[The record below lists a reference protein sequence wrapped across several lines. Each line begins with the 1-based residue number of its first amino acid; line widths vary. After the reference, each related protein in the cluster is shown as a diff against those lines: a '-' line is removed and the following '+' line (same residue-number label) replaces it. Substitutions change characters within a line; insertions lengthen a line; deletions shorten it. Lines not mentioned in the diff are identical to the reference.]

1 MTDGKQ
7 TVVHVVIGV
16 SSISLTVIENI
27 IRHST
32 LSNFF
37 IVTKHA
43 NIAKY
48 RALFEKYG
56 SQNFILC
63 DEIKTTLFSKA
74 VTQLS
79 AALLGRFSPQLTY
92 LPYDVLKT
100 LFRYR
105 KHPVVLHGLAFS
117 FVAHLL
123 LLDHFQSLSYVC
135 WGNAPKPPRK
145 NISSTLFFL
154 AQRHIYR
161 GYKRI
166 VCLITADKDDFEK
179 VCGATNTTALIY
191 QSNILDVDD
200 PAALHALP
208 DSARRD
214 VLLGNS
220 ACCTASYLKLL
231 PVLKKIT
238 ATASV
243 TCMLSY
249 PEDDPEG
256 AKKAVIET
264 FASAFGDA
272 FTPWTQQLDFK
283 KYADRLKQHDL
294 YICNEERQSGLCAI
308 YVMLMYGKKVYLTG
322 KNLAWVRENQF
333 IVHDVKELETETAE
347 GILRG
352 PSPEER
358 KHNHD
363 RILEMLST
371 ATLAKKWDLFYSQ
384 L

>member
-1 MTDGKQ
+1 
-7 TVVHVVIGV
+7 
-16 SSISLTVIENI
+16 
-27 IRHST
+27 
-32 LSNFF
+32 
-37 IVTKHA
+37 
-43 NIAKY
+43 
-48 RALFEKYG
+48 
-56 SQNFILC
+56 
-63 DEIKTTLFSKA
+63 
-74 VTQLS
+74 
-79 AALLGRFSPQLTY
+79 
-92 LPYDVLKT
+92 
-100 LFRYR
+100 
-105 KHPVVLHGLAFS
+105 
-117 FVAHLL
+117 
-123 LLDHFQSLSYVC
+123 
-135 WGNAPKPPRK
+135 
-145 NISSTLFFL
+145 LFFL

-264 FASAFGDA
+264 FTSAFGDA

-371 ATLAKKWDLFYSQ
+371 ATLTKKWDLFYSQ